1 MSLNKEDRIA
11 LTGGGG
17 FLGSFVLEELA
28 RRGYGNVV
36 SVRRRD
42 YDLTHEADVE
52 RFYDNLKPQI
62 VLHLAAEVG
71 GIGANRDNPG
81 RYFFANLAMGLHL
94 IDNMAL
100 DDLAERCAAAGR
112 WEFLFTMAPLR
123 IERGTGCPVNPVGVL

>member
-11 LTGGGG
+11 ITGGGG

-28 RRGYGNVV
+28 RRGYANVV

-42 YDLTHEADVE
+42 YDLTHEPDVE

-71 GIGANRDNPG
+71 GIGANRDRWIG
-81 RYFFANLAMGLHL
+81 RVDWPPVGK
-94 IDNMAL
+94 
-100 DDLAERCAAAGR
+100 
-112 WEFLFTMAPLR
+112 APL
-123 IERGTGCPVNPVGVL
+123 PAQ